1 MKLFICK
8 LVKKRELPEGT
19 EEKTLMILIF
29 WQRAKVVSR
38 PGGGSDTTLLPP
50 LKVDGGQFEECL
62 LLLWWS
68 LAGRLYLTSDSFS

>member
-1 MKLFICK
+1 MICLK
-8 LVKKRELPEGT
+8 GKV
-19 EEKTLMILIF
+19 LIF
-29 WQRAKVVSR
+29 LQGENVVAI